1 MRRPNLRIIVIEE
14 SKDSQMKG
22 PINIF
27 NKSIE
32 DHFLNLKND
41 MFMNVQKPTKFQIDW
56 TRGEIPPII
65 Q

>member
-1 MRRPNLRIIVIEE
+1 MRLPNLRIIVIEE
-14 SKDSQMKG
+14 SKDSQIKG

-32 DHFLNLKND
+32 DHFPNLKKD
-41 MFMNVQKPTKFQIDW
+41 ISMNVQKTTKFQIDW
-56 TRGEIPPII
+56 TRKEIPPIT

>member
-1 MRRPNLRIIVIEE
+1 MRLPNLRIIAIEE
-14 SKDSQMKG
+14 NKDSQING

-32 DHFLNLKND
+32 DHFPNLKKD
-41 MFMNVQKPTKFQIDW
+41 MSMIVQRPTKFQIDW
-56 TRGEIPPII
+56 TRKEIPPIT